1 MYSVPGK
8 KYDNNKPSIGL
19 VDPDFLTGLAK
30 VLDFGAE
37 KYGLNNWRNG
47 IHVSRIISA
56 CYRHL
61 GEINKR
67 HDVDSES
74 NLPAVYHLASEVMF
88 LAWMLENKKEYDDR
102 YKKATPCPA
111 ADRRKEIDD
120 LHKEY
125 DEFVEKYKWPGF
137 PPPIPG
143 LRVTYGDNTNPQA
156 RFTLGDNPA

>member
-19 VDPDFLTGLAK
+19 IDPDFLTGLAK

-102 YKKATPCPA
+102 YVKQSEGPVPLSRQWIDKTA
-111 ADRRKEIDD
+111 ANICHNVFGKDSR
-120 LHKEY
+120 
-125 DEFVEKYKWPGF
+125 VAAAQGF
-137 PPPIPG
+137 
-143 LRVTYGDNTNPQA
+143 N
-156 RFTLGDNPA
+156 LGDNPA